1 MKSTFPKHETI
12 SLEYKEAA
20 DALPKSF
27 FETVC
32 AFLNRDGG
40 EIVLGIAD
48 NGKVTGINPA
58 AVEKIKSDISNL
70 SNNPQKIFPPYLLF
84 PHTEYVGDKPVIRVR
99 VPCSSQ
105 VHTVGGVVFL
115 RSEDGDYRLK
125 DPHQIAG
132 LVNRKLSFYTEQRVI
147 PWLGMSDLSPAL
159 FDRARTLFRMHN
171 RNHPWLEQDNEGL
184 LRTGGFIRKDPLS
197 SETGY
202 TLAAALMFGTDTTI
216 QQVAPGMSF
225 DALLRRRNVDRY
237 DDRILSHT
245 NLIETFDILTAFC
258 EKHLDDP
265 FFIEGSERVNLR
277 DRIFREL
284 ISNLI
289 AHREYTS
296 AAPASLTIFK
306 DKVVFKNPHVPHIS
320 GKLDPAH
327 FTPFPKNP
335 TICNFMLQMGRYE
348 QAGSGVY
355 NVTKYLPHYTPYAT
369 PIFEEFHD
377 IFSITIPLPTTIDP
391 FGGSYTKET
400 GEPYLVETETKKPFT
415 YPKATVARKSPHE
428 PLRELRSESW
438 LESRPKSR
446 LQSWPKS
453 WPESWP
459 ESWPQTLTNKIIA
472 LAFFGEISR
481 SELARRLGVNPKTNS
496 LGQALNQLKNGGF
509 IEYTLPAKPTSHLQK
524 YRLTEKSKN
533 LLQSS
538 QQPDAAIEK
547 PKSWPESWPKS
558 RLQSW
563 PKSWLESWPKSW
575 PQTLPTKIISLVF
588 ILELSCAELARMLE
602 ISARPNSLKLALTQ
616 LRKAGMVDYTVPEKP
631 SSRLQKYRIT
641 EKGREFLKNLPSP
654 EKQ

>member
-1 MKSTFPKHETI
+1 MKSSFPKHETI
-12 SLEYKEAA
+12 SLEYKEAV
-20 DALPKSF
+20 DALPKTF

-40 EIVLGIAD
+40 EIVLGITD
-48 NGKVTGINPA
+48 SGKVTGINPD

-105 VHTVGGVVFL
+105 VHSVGGVVFL

-147 PWLGMSDLSPAL
+147 PWLGMADLSPAL

-184 LRTGGFIRKDPLS
+184 LRIGGFIRKDPLS

-237 DDRILSHT
+237 DDRVLSHT

-265 FFIEGSERVNLR
+265 FFMEGTERVNLR

-306 DKVVFKNPHVPHIS
+306 DKVVFRNPHVPHIL

-355 NVTKYLPHYTPYAT
+355 NVTKYLPHYTPGAT

-377 IFSITIPLPTTIDP
+377 IFSITIPLPAAGEISKDAVAEKKEHPAPSISTTMP
-391 FGGSYTKET
+391 SGQQLK
-400 GEPYLVETETKKPFT
+400 
-415 YPKATVARKSPHE
+415 
-428 PLRELRSESW
+428 SW
-438 LESRPKSR
+438 LESRPKSW

-453 WPESWP
+453 WLESWP
-459 ESWPQTLTNKIIA
+459 KPWPQTLANKIIA

-481 SELARRLGVNPKTNS
+481 SELATRLGINPKTNS

-509 IEYTLPAKPTSHLQK
+509 IEHTLPAKPTSHLQK
-524 YRLTEKSKN
+524 YRLTEKGTAI
-533 LLQSS
+533 LQSS
-538 QQPDAAIEK
+538 PQPDVFIEK
-547 PKSWPESWPKS
+547 PKSWPESWP
-558 RLQSW
+558 Q
-563 PKSWLESWPKSW
+563 SWLESWPQSWLESWPQSW

-588 ILELSCAELARMLE
+588 IVELSCAELARMLE
-602 ISARPNSLKLALTQ
+602 MRTRSNSLKLALIQ
-616 LRKAGMVDYTVPEKP
+616 LRKDGIVEYTIPDKP
-631 SSRLQKYRIT
+631 SSRLQKYRLT
-641 EKGREFLKNLPSP
+641 EKGLELLHNLPAP
-654 EKQ
+654 NKQ